1 MGHPFPRFSL
11 FAVGFLF
18 LGLGTLADTQR
29 GLETQKEACLRLE
42 QAAQAAAG
50 GKRAEFSRLLKEAA
64 QRIDSLA
71 TEAVVAAEMKKE
83 LTTAATELRKR
94 AQAPPAGFSPDASLR
109 LLEQLEAVLRAGHPE
124 DLSFQGSYSQTKVQ
138 EPAYGGHASAM
149 GPPPEA
155 PPSTGGPSPVQF
167 EEVPG
172 LTEKTYCGGRTKD
185 SILESGGS
193 GIALVDFDN
202 DGRLDIYAV
211 SAFELDDKRQ
221 RIPHPNALYRNLGG
235 LKFKNVAHEA
245 GLDAAAWGNGVC
257 AGDFNDDGLI
267 DLYVTNYGPNFLFKN
282 NGDGTFTE
290 VAAAAGVQGGGWSTG
305 CAFFDAN
312 GDGHLDLY
320 VARYADVTWDQVVR
334 AQRTLTWRG
343 GPKVMAGPVGFPGAA
358 DVYYEN
364 RGDGT
369 FADATDRRGLT
380 DTAPSYGF
388 GVLATDYDGDGW
400 TDLFVANDS
409 NPNFLYH
416 NKGGTGFESMALLSG
431 VALNAEG
438 RAQAGMGVDAGD
450 VDGDGWLDLVLTT
463 FAHDTKTLYRN
474 LGGGLFTDASQQA
487 GLAAPTFEPM
497 GWGTALFDADL
508 DGKLDLFIAN
518 GHIYPQVD
526 EFPGLKE
533 TYKQKSQ
540 FFLNEGGRFRDV
552 SATAGGGLQRA
563 WSSRGLAVGDLD
575 NDGDLDLVIS
585 NMDDAPTVLEN
596 RQRTGHHWVG
606 FQLKKDGT
614 NAFAI
619 GARVVVEA
627 AGRRQIRELRSG
639 GSDHSQNDLRA
650 HLGLGAFAGP
660 VDVDV
665 RLGQDLWRWKGL
677 PVDRYTTLR
686 LREKD
691 RVRLS
696 SLYFKR
702 KHCVHDRRP
711 TVHVEDLPG
720 NAARVIHAQEH
731 HRVADT
737 RGASPA

>member
-1 MGHPFPRFSL
+1 MGHPLPRSTL
-11 FAVGFLF
+11 LAAVSILMAV
-18 LGLGTLADTQR
+18 GTLADAPR
-29 GLETQKEACLRLE
+29 GLETQKEACQRLE
-42 QAAQAAAG
+42 QAAEAG
-50 GKRAEFSRLLKEAA
+50 ARGRRREFTRLVEEAA
-64 QRIDSLA
+64 QRIESLA
-71 TEAVVAAEMKKE
+71 TEAAVAPALKKE
-83 LTTAATELRKR
+83 LTIAAKELRTR
-94 AQAPPAGFSPDASLR
+94 AGAPPAGFSPDTSLR
-109 LLEQLEAVLRAGHPE
+109 LLERVAAALRAASA
-124 DLSFQGSYSQTKVQ
+124 DLAFQGSYSQTKVQ

-155 PPSTGGPSPVQF
+155 PPPTGGPSPVQF
-167 EEVPG
+167 EEVPAA
-172 LTEKTYCGGRTKD
+172 LSEKTFCGGRTKD

-193 GIALVDFDN
+193 GIALIDFDN
-202 DGRLDIYAV
+202 DGLLDIYAI
-211 SAFELDDKRQ
+211 SAFELDDKRR

-235 LKFKNVAHEA
+235 LQFKNVAHEA

-257 AGDFNDDGLI
+257 AGDFNGDGLI

-282 NGDGTFTE
+282 NGDGTFTD

-320 VARYADVTWDQVVR
+320 VARYADVTWDQVVH
-334 AQRTLTWRG
+334 AQRGLIWRG
-343 GPKVMAGPVGFPGAA
+343 GPKVMVGPVGFPGAA

-369 FADATDRRGLT
+369 FVDATDRRGLT
-380 DTAPSYGF
+380 DTAPAYGF
-388 GVLATDYDGDGW
+388 GVLATDYDNDGW

-416 NKGGTGFESMALLSG
+416 NKGGTGFESVALLSG

-450 VDGDGWLDLVLTT
+450 VDGDGWMDFVLTT

-474 LGGGLFTDASQQA
+474 LGRGLFADATQQA

-585 NMDDAPTVLEN
+585 NIDDVPTVLEN
-596 RQRTGHHWVG
+596 RQRTGRHWVG

-614 NAFAI
+614 NPFAI
-619 GARVVVEA
+619 GARVTVEA
-627 AGRRQIRELRSG
+627 AGRRQIREVRSG
-639 GSDHSQNDLRA
+639 GSYLSQNDLRA
-650 HLGLGAFAGP
+650 HFGLGDYTGP
-660 VDVDV
+660 VDVEV
-665 RLGQDLWRWKGL
+665 RLGPDVWRWKGL
-677 PVDRYTTLR
+677 PVDRYAALR
-686 LREKD
+686 LREQD
-691 RVRLS
+691 RG
-696 SLYFKR
+696 
-702 KHCVHDRRP
+702 RP
-711 TVHVEDLPG
+711 
-720 NAARVIHAQEH
+720 
-731 HRVADT
+731 
-737 RGASPA
+737 

>member
-1 MGHPFPRFSL
+1 MRALPDAPRAPEL
-11 FAVGFLF
+11 
-18 LGLGTLADTQR
+18 
-29 GLETQKEACLRLE
+29 QKEARRLLE
-42 QAAQAAAG
+42 QAATAASAD
-50 GKRAEFSRLLKEAA
+50 KRAEFSRLLEEAA

-71 TEAVVAAEMKKE
+71 AEAAVAPALKKD
-83 LTTAATELRKR
+83 LTTAAHDLRAR
-94 AQAPPAGFSPDASLR
+94 AQAPPSGFSPQAFVR
-109 LLEQLEAVLRAGHPE
+109 LLERVGAALGAA
-124 DLSFQGSYSQTKVQ
+124 DLAFQGSYSQTKVQ

-155 PPSTGGPSPVQF
+155 RPSTGGPSPVQF

-172 LTEKTYCGGRTKD
+172 ALTEKAFCGGRTKD

-193 GIALVDFDN
+193 GIALVDFDG

-211 SAFELDDKRQ
+211 SAFELDDKKQ
-221 RIPHPNALYRNLGG
+221 RIPHPSALYRNLGG
-235 LKFKNVAHEA
+235 MKFKNVAHEA

-257 AGDFNDDGLI
+257 AGDFNGDGLI

-282 NGDGTFTE
+282 NGNGTFTD
-290 VAAAAGVQGGGWSTG
+290 VAAQAGVQGGGWSTG

-320 VARYADVTWDQVVR
+320 VARYADVTWDQVVHAR
-334 AQRTLTWRG
+334 RTLTWRG
-343 GPKVMAGPVGFPGAA
+343 GPKVMVGPVGFPGAA

-369 FADATDRRGLT
+369 FVDATDRRGLT

-388 GVLATDYDGDGW
+388 GVLATDYDNDGW

-416 NKGGTGFESMALLSG
+416 NKAGTGFESVALLSG

-438 RAQAGMGVDAGD
+438 RAQAGMGVDGGD
-450 VDGDGWLDLVLTT
+450 VDGDGWMDLVLTT

-474 LGGGLFTDASQQA
+474 LGRGLFTDASQQA

-526 EFPGLKE
+526 EFPALKE

-540 FFLNEGGRFRDV
+540 FFLGEGGTFRDV

-575 NDGDLDLVIS
+575 DDGDLDLVLS
-585 NMDDAPTVLEN
+585 NVDDVPTVLEN

-606 FQLKKDGT
+606 FQLKKEGT
-614 NAFAI
+614 NPFAI
-619 GARVVVEA
+619 GARVTLEA
-627 AGRRQIRELRSG
+627 AGRRQIREVRSG
-639 GSDHSQNDLRA
+639 GSYLSQNDLRA
-650 HLGLGAFAGP
+650 HFGLGDDAGP
-660 VDVDV
+660 VDVEV
-665 RLGQDLWRWKGL
+665 RLGQARWSFKAL
-677 PVDRYTTLR
+677 PVDRYQLLTLR
-686 LREKD
+686 
-691 RVRLS
+691 
-696 SLYFKR
+696 
-702 KHCVHDRRP
+702 
-711 TVHVEDLPG
+711 
-720 NAARVIHAQEH
+720 
-731 HRVADT
+731 
-737 RGASPA
+737 

>member
-1 MGHPFPRFSL
+1 MESVSDDG
-11 FAVGFLF
+11 AVAPELK
-18 LGLGTLADTQR
+18 
-29 GLETQKEACLRLE
+29 KELKA
-42 QAAQAAAG
+42 AAAG
-50 GKRAEFSRLLKEAA
+50 LRTRAE
-64 QRIDSLA
+64 
-71 TEAVVAAEMKKE
+71 
-83 LTTAATELRKR
+83 
-94 AQAPPAGFSPDASLR
+94 APAAGFTPQDSLR
-109 LLEQLEAVLRAGHPE
+109 LLERVAAALRAAPPS
-124 DLSFQGSYSQTKVQ
+124 DLAFQGSYSQTKVQ

-155 PPSTGGPSPVQF
+155 PPSTGGPSPVRF
-167 EEVPG
+167 ELVPG
-172 LTEKTYCGGRTKD
+172 LMEKAFCGGRTKD

-193 GIALVDFDN
+193 GIALVDFDG
-202 DGRLDIYAV
+202 DGLLDIYAV
-211 SAFELDDKRQ
+211 SAFELDDKKQ
-221 RIPHPNALYRNLGG
+221 RIPHASALYRNLGG
-235 LKFKNVAHEA
+235 MKFKNVAHEA

-257 AGDFNDDGLI
+257 AGDFNGDGLI

-282 NGDGTFTE
+282 NGDGTFTD
-290 VAAAAGVQGGGWSTG
+290 VAATAGVQGGGWSTG

-320 VARYADVTWDQVVR
+320 VARYADLTWDQVVH

-343 GPKVMAGPVGFPGAA
+343 GPKVMVGPVGFPGAA

-369 FADATDRRGLT
+369 FTDATDRRGLT

-416 NKGGTGFESMALLSG
+416 NKGGSGFESVALLSG

-450 VDGDGWLDLVLTT
+450 VDGDGWLDFVLTT

-474 LGGGLFTDASQQA
+474 LGGRLFTDASQQA

-508 DGKLDLFIAN
+508 DGKVDLFIAN

-526 EFPGLKE
+526 DFPALKE

-552 SATAGGGLQRA
+552 SATAGGALQHA

-575 NDGDLDLVIS
+575 NDGDLDLVLS
-585 NMDDAPTVLEN
+585 NVDDVPVLLEN

-606 FQLKKDGT
+606 FQLKKDGA
-614 NAFAI
+614 NRFAI
-619 GARVVVEA
+619 GARVTIEA
-627 AGRRQIRELRSG
+627 AGRRQVREVRSG
-639 GSDHSQNDLRA
+639 GSYLSQNDLRA
-650 HLGLGAFAGP
+650 HFGLGDYAGP
-660 VDVDV
+660 VDVEV
-665 RLGQDLWRWKGL
+665 RLGQQRWQWKAQ
-677 PVDRYTTLR
+677 PIDRYQTLTLR
-686 LREKD
+686 
-691 RVRLS
+691 
-696 SLYFKR
+696 
-702 KHCVHDRRP
+702 RP
-711 TVHVEDLPG
+711 
-720 NAARVIHAQEH
+720 
-731 HRVADT
+731 
-737 RGASPA
+737 

>member
-1 MGHPFPRFSL
+1 MGHPLPRSTL
-11 FAVGFLF
+11 LAAVFILMAV
-18 LGLGTLADTQR
+18 GTLADAPR
-29 GLETQKEACLRLE
+29 GLETQKEACQRLE
-42 QAAQAAAG
+42 QAAEAG
-50 GKRAEFSRLLKEAA
+50 ARGRRREFTRLVEEAA
-64 QRIDSLA
+64 QRIESLA
-71 TEAVVAAEMKKE
+71 TEAAVAPALKKE
-83 LTTAATELRKR
+83 LTIAAKELRTR
-94 AQAPPAGFSPDASLR
+94 AGAPPAGFSPDTSLR
-109 LLEQLEAVLRAGHPE
+109 LLERVAAALRAASA
-124 DLSFQGSYSQTKVQ
+124 DLAFQGSYSQTKVQ

-155 PPSTGGPSPVQF
+155 PPPTGGPSPVQF

-172 LTEKTYCGGRTKD
+172 ALSEKTFCGGRTKD

-193 GIALVDFDN
+193 GIALIDFDN
-202 DGRLDIYAV
+202 DGLLDIYAI
-211 SAFELDDKRQ
+211 SAFELDDKRE

-235 LKFKNVAHEA
+235 MKFKNVAREA

-257 AGDFNDDGLI
+257 AGDFNGDGLI
-267 DLYVTNYGPNFLFKN
+267 DLYVTNYGPNFLFRN
-282 NGDGTFTE
+282 NGDGTFTD

-320 VARYADVTWDQVVR
+320 VARYADVTWDQVVH
-334 AQRTLTWRG
+334 AQRGLIWRG
-343 GPKVMAGPVGFPGAA
+343 GPKVMVGPVGFPGAA

-369 FADATDRRGLT
+369 FVDATDRRGLT
-380 DTAPSYGF
+380 DTAPAYGF
-388 GVLATDYDGDGW
+388 GVLATDYDNDGW

-416 NKGGTGFESMALLSG
+416 NKGGTGFESVALLSG

-450 VDGDGWLDLVLTT
+450 VDGDGWMDFVLTT

-474 LGGGLFTDASQQA
+474 LGRGLFADATLQA

-540 FFLNEGGRFRDV
+540 FFINELGGASVAPPRPPARSAGVNPAPLAPLAVTFRDV

-563 WSSRGLAVGDLD
+563 GSSRGLAVGDLD

-585 NMDDAPTVLEN
+585 NIDDVPTVLEN
-596 RQRTGHHWVG
+596 RQRTGRHWVG

-614 NAFAI
+614 NPFAI
-619 GARVVVEA
+619 GARVTVEA
-627 AGRRQIRELRSG
+627 AGRRQIREVRSG
-639 GSDHSQNDLRA
+639 GSYLSQNDLRA
-650 HLGLGAFAGP
+650 HFGLGDYTGP
-660 VDVDV
+660 VDVEV
-665 RLGQDLWRWKGL
+665 RLGQDVWRWKSL
-677 PVDRYTTLR
+677 PVDRYAALR
-686 LREKD
+686 LREQD
-691 RVRLS
+691 RVR
-696 SLYFKR
+696 
-702 KHCVHDRRP
+702 P
-711 TVHVEDLPG
+711 
-720 NAARVIHAQEH
+720 
-731 HRVADT
+731 
-737 RGASPA
+737 

>member
-1 MGHPFPRFSL
+1 MGHPLPRSTLCAAAIL
-11 FAVGFLF
+11 FMGI
-18 LGLGTLADTQR
+18 GTLAETPR
-29 GLETQKEACLRLE
+29 GLEIQKEACQQLE
-42 QAAQAAAG
+42 QAAQAAAAG
-50 GKRAEFSRLLKEAA
+50 RRADFSRLLKEAA
-64 QRIDSLA
+64 QRMESLSSDA
-71 TEAVVAAEMKKE
+71 AVTPALKKE
-83 LTTAATELRKR
+83 LTTAATELRR
-94 AQAPPAGFSPDASLR
+94 RSDASPAGFSPDASLR
-109 LLEQLEAVLRAGHPE
+109 LLDRLAAVLRASHPE

-155 PPSTGGPSPVQF
+155 PPATGGPSPVQF

-172 LTEKTYCGGRTKD
+172 LTEKTFCGGRTKD

-221 RIPHPNALYRNLGG
+221 RISHPNALYRNLGG
-235 LKFKNVAHEA
+235 LKFKNVAQEA
-245 GLDAAAWGNGVC
+245 GVAAAAWGNGAC
-257 AGDFNDDGLI
+257 AGDFDGDGLI
-267 DLYVTNYGPNFLFKN
+267 DLYVTNYGPNFLFRN
-282 NGDGTFTE
+282 NGNGTFTD

-305 CAFFDAN
+305 CAFFDGN

-320 VARYADVTWDQVVR
+320 VARYAAVTWDQVVH

-369 FADATDRRGLT
+369 FADATDQRGLT
-380 DTAPSYGF
+380 DAAPSYGF
-388 GVLATDYDGDGW
+388 GVLATDYDDDGW

-416 NKGGTGFESMALLSG
+416 NKGGTGFESVALLSG

-450 VDGDGWLDLVLTT
+450 VDGDGWMDFVLTT

-474 LGGGLFTDASQQA
+474 LGHGLFADATQQA

-540 FFLNEGGRFRDV
+540 YFLNEGGRFRDV
-552 SATAGGGLQRA
+552 SATAGGALQRA
-563 WSSRGLAVGDLD
+563 WSSRGLAAGDLD
-575 NDGDLDLVIS
+575 NDGDIDLVIS
-585 NMDDAPTVLEN
+585 NIDDVPAVLEN

-614 NAFAI
+614 NAFAV
-619 GARVVVEA
+619 GARVRVDA
-627 AGRRQIRELRSG
+627 GGRRQVREVRSG
-639 GSDHSQNDLRA
+639 GSYLSQNDLRA
-650 HLGLGAFAGP
+650 HFGLGDYGGP
-660 VDVDV
+660 VDVEV
-665 RLGQDLWRWKGL
+665 RLGQEVWRWKAL
-677 PVDRYTTLR
+677 PTDRYQTLS
-686 LREKD
+686 LR
-691 RVRLS
+691 
-696 SLYFKR
+696 
-702 KHCVHDRRP
+702 
-711 TVHVEDLPG
+711 
-720 NAARVIHAQEH
+720 
-731 HRVADT
+731 
-737 RGASPA
+737 

>member
-1 MGHPFPRFSL
+1 MGHPLPRLTL
-11 FAVGFLF
+11 FVALLISAGMGAPV
-18 LGLGTLADTQR
+18 DTQR
-29 GLETQKEACLRLE
+29 ALEQQKEACQLLE
-42 QAAQAAAG
+42 QAARAAAAA
-50 GKRAEFSRLLKEAA
+50 KPTEFSRLLKTAA
-64 QRIDSLA
+64 QRMDSLA
-71 TEAVVAAEMKKE
+71 TEAAVASELKKEMK
-83 LTTAATELRKR
+83 AAAADLRTR
-94 AQAPPAGFSPDASLR
+94 ADSPPAGFSPQAPLR
-109 LLEQLEAVLRAGHPE
+109 LLERVAAALRAGPSA
-124 DLSFQGSYSQTKVQ
+124 DLAFQGSYSQTKVQ

-167 EEVPG
+167 EVVPA
-172 LTEKTYCGGRTKD
+172 LTEKAFCGGRTKD

-193 GIALVDFDN
+193 GIALVDFDG
-202 DGRLDIYAV
+202 DGLLDIYAV

-235 LKFKNVAHEA
+235 MKFKNVAHEA

-257 AGDFNDDGLI
+257 AGDFNGDGLI

-282 NGDGTFTE
+282 NGDGTFTD
-290 VAAAAGVQGGGWSTG
+290 VAASAGVQGGGWSTG

-320 VARYADVTWDQVVR
+320 VARYATVSWDQVVH
-334 AQRTLTWRG
+334 AQRGLVWRG
-343 GPKVMAGPVGFPGAA
+343 GPKVMVGPVGFPGAA

-369 FADATDRRGLT
+369 FVDATDRRGLT

-388 GVLATDYDGDGW
+388 GVLATDYDDDGW

-416 NKGGTGFESMALLSG
+416 NKGGTGFESVALLSG
-431 VALNAEG
+431 VALNGEG

-450 VDGDGWLDLVLTT
+450 VDGDGWIDLVLTT

-474 LGGGLFTDASQQA
+474 LGHGLFTDASQQM
-487 GLAAPTFEPM
+487 GLAAATFEPM

-526 EFPGLKE
+526 DFPALKE
-533 TYKQKSQ
+533 SYKQKSQ
-540 FFLNEGGRFRDV
+540 FFINELGGASGAPPRPPARSAGVNPAPLAPLAVTFRDV

-575 NDGDLDLVIS
+575 NDGDLDLVMS
-585 NMDDAPTVLEN
+585 NIDDVPTLLEN

-606 FQLKKDGT
+606 FQVKKEGL
-614 NAFAI
+614 NPFAI
-619 GARVVVEA
+619 GARVTVEA
-627 AGRRQIRELRSG
+627 AGHRQIREVRSG
-639 GSDHSQNDLRA
+639 GSYLSQNDLRA
-650 HLGLGAFAGP
+650 HFGLGDYAGP
-660 VDVDV
+660 VDVEV
-665 RLGQDLWRWKGL
+665 RLGQARWHWKAL
-677 PVDRYTTLR
+677 PVDRYRTLL
-686 LREKD
+686 LR
-691 RVRLS
+691 
-696 SLYFKR
+696 
-702 KHCVHDRRP
+702 
-711 TVHVEDLPG
+711 
-720 NAARVIHAQEH
+720 
-731 HRVADT
+731 
-737 RGASPA
+737 